1 MVGKLLIFLVLFAVL
16 GSLAWWYIGTNSFV
30 LIRLG
35 DWTLQ
40 LQVLTGLV
48 FLFVVIWAVNLISY
62 LVSETLGG
70 RWAARSRARRSSN
83 CSRKAVLLLF
93 SGKAK
98 DAKNH
103 FLKAANLK
111 QEPIINGLLAAHSA
125 IESEQYDRALNIL
138 NNIKTEG
145 SAADSALMHTKAKV
159 LVHLNR
165 LAEAESLCKDIKA
178 IKFKD
183 ARTDLLL
190 LKIAEQRKDW
200 PAFQS
205 LLPKLRGTEGVSLR
219 VKELERRAGLSR
231 LRKPSMSREEYD
243 EVVATIPAEIQNT
256 AEVVEIRTHFLIRCG
271 ASKEAEKLLR
281 EFLHKEWRPDLLRD
295 YVGIPDVD
303 AEKQLTQ
310 LKKWQHRHGE
320 SPELLAVLEELSDET
335 GDWRAAQDYSRA
347 SDTV

>member
-1 MVGKLLIFLVLFAVL
+1 MGKLLIFLLLFAVL
-16 GSLAWWYIGTNSFV
+16 GSLAWWYVGTGSFV

-40 LQVLTGLV
+40 FQVLTGLAL
-48 FLFVVIWAVNLISY
+48 LFVFIWTINLIGY

-70 RWAARSRARRSSN
+70 RWAARSRARRSAN
-83 CSRKAVLLLF
+83 RSRKGLLLLF
-93 SGKAK
+93 SGKTK
-98 DAKNH
+98 DAKDQ

-111 QEPIINGLLAAHSA
+111 QEPVINGLLAAHSA

-138 NNIKTEG
+138 NNLKTEH
-145 SAADSALMHTKAKV
+145 STADSALMHTKAKV

-165 LAEAESLCKDIKA
+165 LDEAESLCKDIKA
-178 IKFKD
+178 IKSKD

-190 LKIAEQRKDW
+190 LKIAEKRKDW

-205 LLPKLRGTEGVSLR
+205 LLPKLRNADGISLR
-219 VKELERRAGLSR
+219 VKELERRSGLAR
-231 LRKPSMSREEYD
+231 LRKPSMSRPEYD
-243 EVVATIPAEIQNT
+243 EVVATIPAEIKNT
-256 AEVVEIRTHFLIRCG
+256 AEVVEIRTHYLIRCG

-295 YVGIPDVD
+295 YVGIPAVD

-310 LKKWQHRHGE
+310 LEKWRHRHGD

-335 GDWRAAQDYSRA
+335 GDWRAAQEYNRA
-347 SDTV
+347 SAAG